1 MLEKM
6 DVTRRSFLIGSTA
19 LAGAAAATTTGCANG
34 AAGGSGSAGDSGKAT
49 LVFTNA
55 HVQTMVSEDD
65 VAEAVAVRGNEIAYV
80 GNAKDVEDLVD
91 DKTKVIDL
99 KGAFLAPGFIDSH
112 IHAPGSWL
120 NRLFAI
126 SLENMTTNEEYLE
139 AVKKHVEEN
148 PDAEFYTGGPFMFN
162 AYELPDGTN
171 PGPQASDLDAI
182 CSDKPIMLTDVSNH
196 AMWVNSKALELAGIT
211 KDTKDIEG
219 GMIYRDA
226 DGNPSGCL
234 ADAAMNPVSA
244 AIDTSNTREQIE
256 EALYKFMEEANSYG
270 ITGMCN
276 MATGGLGINELY
288 HELDKAGKLTLR
300 MKNSTTIDP
309 LLKFED
315 VLADLEK
322 SKAYDS
328 DMVQTQLAKIF
339 YDGVTESGTAV
350 MLEPYLESA
359 GLGADWYG
367 EPIWPEEQFK
377 QMVRD
382 FDAAGLQIHVHA
394 IGDGAVHN
402 TIDAFLEAVEANG
415 DRDHRHTIT
424 HVCAITDE
432 DIKRMADNKLIAS
445 LQFLWM
451 YGDPLYELEVS
462 YIGKKRADAMYPVKK
477 MLEAG
482 VHITGASDTP
492 VTPYVVTD
500 EIEIGV
506 TRNSPFEG
514 EEETDM
520 TRWTA
525 QALTPY
531 QMLEIYTKNSAYQNF
546 MEDMVG
552 TIEVGKKADI
562 VVLDKNILEGDPMDI
577 NEAKV
582 LYTVSDG
589 RVVYTA

>member
-1 MLEKM
+1 MES
-6 DVTRRSFLIGSTA
+6 TGFSRRSFVIGS
-19 LAGAAAATTTGCANG
+19 AAAAGLVATGVTGCGGVAP
-34 AAGGSGSAGDSGKAT
+34 AGSEPKSDKAT

-65 VAEAVAVRGNEIAYV
+65 VAEAVAVRGNEIVFV
-80 GNAKDVEDLVD
+80 GSAKDVEGYVGDA
-91 DKTKVIDL
+91 TEVIDL

-112 IHAPGSWL
+112 IHAPGNWT

-126 SLENMTTNEEYLE
+126 SFEGMTTNDEYLA
-139 AVKKHVEEN
+139 AVKKFVDAN
-148 PDAEFYTGGPFMFN
+148 PDAEAYWGGDFMFN
-162 AYELPDGTN
+162 AYERPDGTN
-171 PGPQASDLDAI
+171 PGPQAADLDAI
-182 CSDKPIMLTDVSNH
+182 CADKPILLSDASH
-196 AMWVNSKALELAGIT
+196 HCMWVNSKALELGGLT
-211 KDTKDIEG
+211 RDTPDIEG

-226 DGNPSGCL
+226 EGNPTGCL
-234 ADAAMNPVSA
+234 ADNAMGPVSA
-244 AIDTSNTREQIE
+244 AVDTEFTTEQIE
-256 EALYKFMEEANSYG
+256 EALYKFMEEANSFG
-270 ITGMCN
+270 VTGMCN
-276 MATGGLGINELY
+276 MAFGGLGINELY
-288 HELDKAGKLTLR
+288 HKLDEKGDLTVR
-300 MKNSTTIDP
+300 FKNSTTIAP
-309 LLKFED
+309 GTAFED
-315 VLADLEK
+315 VMAEIQK
-322 SKAYDS
+322 SKDYES
-328 DMVQTQLAKIF
+328 DMLKTQLAKIF

-350 MLEPYLESA
+350 MLQPYLESA
-359 GLGADWYG
+359 GLGPDWYG
-367 EPIWPEEQFK
+367 EPVWDDETFFK
-377 QMVRD
+377 MVKD

-394 IGDGAVHN
+394 IGDGAVKR
-402 TIDAFLEAVEANG
+402 TIDSYLEAIEANG
-415 DRDHRHTIT
+415 ERDHRHTIT

-432 DIKRMADNKLIAS
+432 DIQRMADNDIIAS

-462 YIGKKRADAMYPVKK
+462 YIGKERADAMYPVKK
-477 MLEAG
+477 MHEAG

-500 EIEIGV
+500 ELEIGV

-520 TRWTA
+520 TRWSA

-562 VVLDKNILEGDPMDI
+562 VVLDKNLLDIDPMKI
-577 NEAKV
+577 NESKV

-589 RVVYTA
+589 RVVYKG